1 MPSQSRRRPGR
12 PVGSQT
18 GEGRKALLQAARELL
33 AERGMPRVTLREV
46 AKRAGVQPALVN
58 YYFGGKAGL
67 LRAVVDEVASGVR
80 ARVRDAADREGSAE
94 DRLRALIT
102 AIVEALAA
110 DPYAPRLLVEQV
122 LFADDEIIDEFVDA
136 FARANLTAVRSVLE
150 AGRTSGTL
158 RSVDPLFFMPSA
170 VGATVFFFLA
180 EPIVRRLF
188 GVQEITPEL
197 AHRFA
202 QSTADLLLHGVT
214 TRNAGR

>member
-12 PVGSQT
+12 PAGSQT
-18 GEGRKALLQAARELL
+18 GEGREALLQAARDLL
-33 AERGMPRVTLREV
+33 AERGMPRVTVREV
-46 AKRAGVQPALVN
+46 AERAGVQPAMVN

-80 ARVRDAADREGSAE
+80 ARVRDAAAREGSAE

-122 LFADDEIIDEFVDA
+122 LFAEDEIIDEFVDA
-136 FARANLTAVRSVLE
+136 FARANLGAVRSVLE

-170 VGATVFFFLA
+170 VGAAIFFFLA

-188 GVQEITPEL
+188 GVQQITPEL
-197 AHRFA
+197 ADRFA
-202 QSTADLLLHGVT
+202 QSTADLLLHGVAT
-214 TRNAGR
+214 GSARK

>member
-1 MPSQSRRRPGR
+1 MPSHPRRRPGR
-12 PVGSQT
+12 PIGSQT
-18 GEGRKALLQAARELL
+18 GEGREALLQATRDLL
-33 AERGMPRVTLREV
+33 AERGMPRVTLREI
-46 AKRAGVQPALVN
+46 AERAGVQPALVN

-80 ARVRDAADREGSAE
+80 ARVRDAATREGSAE

-122 LFADDEIIDEFVDA
+122 LFAEDEIIDEFVDV
-136 FARANLTAVRSVLE
+136 FARANLAAVRSILE
-150 AGRTSGTL
+150 AGWASGAL

-170 VGATVFFFLA
+170 VGAAVFFFLA

-197 AHRFA
+197 AQRFA

-214 TRNAGR
+214 TRSAGK

>member
-1 MPSQSRRRPGR
+1 
-12 PVGSQT
+12 
-18 GEGRKALLQAARELL
+18 
-33 AERGMPRVTLREV
+33 MPRVTLREV
-46 AKRAGVQPALVN
+46 AQRAGVQPALVN

-67 LRAVVDEVASGVR
+67 LRAVVEEVASGVR

-94 DRLRALIT
+94 ERLRALIT

-170 VGATVFFFLA
+170 VGAALFFFLA

>member
-1 MPSQSRRRPGR
+1 
-12 PVGSQT
+12 
-18 GEGRKALLQAARELL
+18 
-33 AERGMPRVTLREV
+33 MPRVTLREV
-46 AKRAGVQPALVN
+46 AERAGVQPALVS

-67 LRAVVDEVASGVR
+67 LRAVVDEVASGVH
-80 ARVRDAADREGSAE
+80 ARVRDATAQEGSAE

-122 LFADDEIIDEFVDA
+122 LFAENEIIDEFVDA
-136 FARANLTAVRSVLE
+136 FARANLAAVRSVLE
-150 AGRTSGTL
+150 AGRASGTL

-170 VGATVFFFLA
+170 VGAAIFFFLA

-214 TRNAGR
+214 TRSAEK

>member
-1 MPSQSRRRPGR
+1 MPSRSRRRPGR

-18 GEGRKALLQAARELL
+18 GESREALLQATRDLL

-46 AKRAGVQPALVN
+46 AERAGVQPALVN

-67 LRAVVDEVASGVR
+67 LRSVVDEVASGVR
-80 ARVRDAADREGSAE
+80 ARVRDAVAREGSAE
-94 DRLRALIT
+94 DRLRGLIT

-122 LFADDEIIDEFVDA
+122 LFAEDEIIDEFVDA
-136 FARANLTAVRSVLE
+136 FARANLGAVRSVLE
-150 AGRTSGTL
+150 AGRASGTL

-170 VGATVFFFLA
+170 VGAAIFFFLA

-214 TRNAGR
+214 TKSAGK